1 MPHEELRES
10 VPVLTFP
17 RQTLVSLLVFA
28 LAWEVLS
35 HLAPALGIPPFA
47 IPSLLRIA
55 KAITTI
61 TPLDIAVT
69 LARVIGALIVSF
81 VFGIVL
87 AMAMYRS
94 DTLEKYLHPMIRILM
109 AVPVV
114 SWILFAV
121 LWFPGVEFR
130 IGFVLVVV
138 CGPVFLVDTLD
149 AMRSV
154 PRELRQMMQ
163 SFRPTTLQYFVKL
176 MLPAIVPT
184 IFTSWK
190 VNISLAIRVVTIAEL
205 VGAVTGIGHQLSVAQ
220 ELFSVADVFAWTIVL
235 VALLFLEMTDIV
247 FAVDSV
253 PAIFALTREPLI
265 VFTSNIL
272 AILGL
277 RSLYFMLAGAMDLF
291 HLLKYGLGIVL
302 VFVGLKMTVL
312 NRLYGGHFPISISLG
327 VIVGTIAVTV
337 VLSLLFPK
345 PPEEPR

>member
-1 MPHEELRES
+1 MRLPGR
-10 VPVLTFP
+10 
-17 RQTLVSLLVFA
+17 
-28 LAWEVLS
+28 VLS

-81 VFGIVL
+81 VLGIVL

-94 DTLEKYLHPMIRILM
+94 DALEKYLHPMIRILM

-154 PRELRQMMQ
+154 PRELRQMMR
-163 SFRPTTLQYFVKL
+163 SFRPTTLQFFVKL

-235 VALLFLEMTDIV
+235 VALLFLLE
-247 FAVDSV
+247 
-253 PAIFALTREPLI
+253 
-265 VFTSNIL
+265 
-272 AILGL
+272 
-277 RSLYFMLAGAMDLF
+277 
-291 HLLKYGLGIVL
+291 GIVARIE
-302 VFVGLKMTVL
+302 T
-312 NRLYGGHFPISISLG
+312 RLLRWR
-327 VIVGTIAVTV
+327 A
-337 VLSLLFPK
+337 
-345 PPEEPR
+345 

>member
-1 MPHEELRES
+1 MTASNDELRE
-10 VPVLTFP
+10 PVRNFTFP
-17 RQTLVSLLVFA
+17 RHTLVSLLAFCVF
-28 LAWEVLS
+28 WEVLS
-35 HLAPALGIPPFA
+35 YLAPTLGIPPFA
-47 IPSLLRIA
+47 IPSLQKIA
-55 KAITTI
+55 RSIATI
-61 TPLDIAVT
+61 TWIDIAVT
-69 LARVIGALIVSF
+69 LARVIGALIASF
-81 VFGIVL
+81 VLGLML

-94 DTLEKYLHPMIRILM
+94 PSLDKYLHPIIRLFM

-154 PRELRQMMQ
+154 PRELRHMMQ
-163 SFRPTTLQYFVKL
+163 SFRPTSLQFFIKL

-235 VALLFLEMTDIV
+235 VALLFMLE
-247 FAVDSV
+247 AVV
-253 PAIFALTREPLI
+253 ARVEHRL
-265 VFTSNIL
+265 
-272 AILGL
+272 L
-277 RSLYFMLAGAMDLF
+277 RWRA
-291 HLLKYGLGIVL
+291 
-302 VFVGLKMTVL
+302 
-312 NRLYGGHFPISISLG
+312 
-327 VIVGTIAVTV
+327 
-337 VLSLLFPK
+337 
-345 PPEEPR
+345 

>member
-1 MPHEELRES
+1 MPHEEISGS
-10 VPVLTFP
+10 VPSLNFP

-28 LAWEVLS
+28 AAWEALS
-35 HLAPALGIPPFA
+35 YLAPYLGIPPFA
-47 IPSLLRIA
+47 VPSLLRIA
-55 KAITTI
+55 TSITTI
-61 TPLDIAVT
+61 TPIDVVVT
-69 LARVIGALIVSF
+69 LARVMAALVASF
-81 VFGIVL
+81 VIGLAL

-94 DTLEKYLHPMIRILM
+94 EALEKYLHPMIRILM

-154 PRELRQMMQ
+154 PRELRHMMQ
-163 SFRPTTLQYFVKL
+163 SFRPTTLQFFIKL
-176 MLPAIVPT
+176 MVPAIVPT

-235 VALLFLEMTDIV
+235 VALLFLLE
-247 FAVDSV
+247 AVV
-253 PAIFALTREPLI
+253 AKVEHRL
-265 VFTSNIL
+265 
-272 AILGL
+272 L
-277 RSLYFMLAGAMDLF
+277 RWRA
-291 HLLKYGLGIVL
+291 
-302 VFVGLKMTVL
+302 
-312 NRLYGGHFPISISLG
+312 
-327 VIVGTIAVTV
+327 
-337 VLSLLFPK
+337 
-345 PPEEPR
+345 

>member
-1 MPHEELRES
+1 MSTEHRES
-10 VPVLTFP
+10 VPVLIFP
-17 RQTLVSLLVFA
+17 RHTLVSLLVFA
-28 LAWEVLS
+28 LVWELLS
-35 HLAPALGIPPFA
+35 YLAPALGIPPFA
-47 IPSLLRIA
+47 IPSMARIA
-55 KAITTI
+55 KSITTI
-61 TPLDIAVT
+61 TPIDIVVT

-81 VFGIVL
+81 VLGIVL

-94 DTLEKYLHPMIRILM
+94 DSLDKYLHPMIRILM

-235 VALLFLEMTDIV
+235 VALLFLLEAIV
-247 FAVDSV
+247 SRFE
-253 PAIFALTREPLI
+253 TRL
-265 VFTSNIL
+265 
-272 AILGL
+272 L
-277 RSLYFMLAGAMDLF
+277 RWRA
-291 HLLKYGLGIVL
+291 
-302 VFVGLKMTVL
+302 
-312 NRLYGGHFPISISLG
+312 
-327 VIVGTIAVTV
+327 
-337 VLSLLFPK
+337 
-345 PPEEPR
+345 

>member
-1 MPHEELRES
+1 M
-10 VPVLTFP
+10 
-17 RQTLVSLLVFA
+17 
-28 LAWEVLS
+28 
-35 HLAPALGIPPFA
+35 
-47 IPSLLRIA
+47 LRIA
-55 KAITTI
+55 KAIATI
-61 TPLDIAVT
+61 TPIDIAVT

-81 VFGIVL
+81 VLGIVL

-235 VALLFLEMTDIV
+235 VALLFLLEAIV
-247 FAVDSV
+247 SRFEAR
-253 PAIFALTREPLI
+253 L
-265 VFTSNIL
+265 
-272 AILGL
+272 L
-277 RSLYFMLAGAMDLF
+277 RWRA
-291 HLLKYGLGIVL
+291 
-302 VFVGLKMTVL
+302 
-312 NRLYGGHFPISISLG
+312 
-327 VIVGTIAVTV
+327 
-337 VLSLLFPK
+337 
-345 PPEEPR
+345 

>member
-1 MPHEELRES
+1 MTTEHRES
-10 VPVLTFP
+10 VPVLIFP

-35 HLAPALGIPPFA
+35 HLAPTFGIPPFA

-81 VFGIVL
+81 VLGIVL

-94 DTLEKYLHPMIRILM
+94 DALEKYLHPMIRILM

-235 VALLFLEMTDIV
+235 VALLFLLEAIV
-247 FAVDSV
+247 S
-253 PAIFALTREPLI
+253 R
-265 VFTSNIL
+265 
-272 AILGL
+272 
-277 RSLYFMLAGAMDLF
+277 
-291 HLLKYGLGIVL
+291 
-302 VFVGLKMTVL
+302 
-312 NRLYGGHFPISISLG
+312 
-327 VIVGTIAVTV
+327 
-337 VLSLLFPK
+337 
-345 PPEEPR
+345 

>member
-1 MPHEELRES
+1 MITEHRES
-10 VPVLTFP
+10 VPVLIFP

-35 HLAPALGIPPFA
+35 HLAPTLGIPPFA

-81 VFGIVL
+81 VLGIVL

-94 DTLEKYLHPMIRILM
+94 DALEKYLHPMIRILM

-220 ELFSVADVFAWTIVL
+220 ELFSVADVFAWTLVL
-235 VALLFLEMTDIV
+235 VALLFLLE
-247 FAVDSV
+247 AVV
-253 PAIFALTREPLI
+253 ARAEAR
-265 VFTSNIL
+265 IL
-272 AILGL
+272 
-277 RSLYFMLAGAMDLF
+277 RWR
-291 HLLKYGLGIVL
+291 
-302 VFVGLKMTVL
+302 T
-312 NRLYGGHFPISISLG
+312 
-327 VIVGTIAVTV
+327 
-337 VLSLLFPK
+337 
-345 PPEEPR
+345 